1 MPEHA
6 DRALALQR
14 AIVRV
19 IRGAGPDRLRA
30 IREQFGTSLD
40 AAAARCVGQVALRQR
55 IGGDTPH
62 SPRSPPLPTAGARP
76 CTCVLGNR
84 RFGPSD
90 RGEESYGITESGRAE
105 LVRWANEFRS
115 WLTAELSDWNMD
127 GDEQLGAELTELAPQ
142 TVDDEPALLAEVP
155 PWLPPSRRP
164 LVRSCSFAAVRS
176 QRAEWFA
183 GHRQWDCQ
191 CGVLDSRT

>member
-19 IRGAGPDRLRA
+19 IRGARPDRLRA
-30 IREQFGTSLD
+30 IREKSGTSLD

-55 IGGDTPH
+55 IGGDTLH

-142 TVDDEPALLAEVP
+142 TGRRRTGTPGGGAAVAATIPAPTCSQLF
-155 PWLPPSRRP
+155 
-164 LVRSCSFAAVRS
+164 VRSGRNGSPVIASGIVSAAS
-176 QRAEWFA
+176 
-183 GHRQWDCQ
+183 
-191 CGVLDSRT
+191 